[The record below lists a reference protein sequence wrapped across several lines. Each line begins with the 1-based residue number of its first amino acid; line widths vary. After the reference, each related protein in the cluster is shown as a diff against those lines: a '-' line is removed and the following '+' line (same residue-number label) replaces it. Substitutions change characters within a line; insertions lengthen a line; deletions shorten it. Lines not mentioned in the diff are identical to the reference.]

1 MAGFTDP
8 GEDTYYHRY
17 GNNKHISKNY
27 LYEMEALS
35 MITVGIIGCGYWGPN
50 LVRNFMSLRDCHVG
64 MVSDLNEE
72 RLKYI
77 QRTWP
82 DVKTTNDYERIV
94 DDTEIDAVVIATPVH
109 LHYPMASRSLSA
121 GKHTFVE
128 KPMAD
133 SVSDAVRLVE
143 LAERNN
149 LTLMV
154 GHTFIYSAPVRWI
167 AGVVNEGDLGE
178 IQHISSRRLNL
189 GLFQKDINVAWDL
202 APHDLSII
210 LYVMKNAVP
219 VSVCCSGKAHV
230 AEGIEDVTSMSLDFS
245 NGAFATIQSSWLN
258 PNKTREMTFVG
269 SRKMLVYNDI
279 ANNEKIKIYDKH
291 VEVPRHYDTFGEF
304 HYSYHY
310 GDMHSPY
317 LKQTEPLKV
326 ECEHFLDCVRTGTVS
341 ESDGREGLL
350 VVRILEAASESL
362 RAGGRKIR
370 LDMGQKPMPRP
381 WIKTPGPSHA
391 VQAGESRLRFLSPT
405 RDMTA
410 RKVIGRSRVPV
421 VPVNRV
427 PDSEQKGNAE
437 VML

>member
-1 MAGFTDP
+1 
-8 GEDTYYHRY
+8 
-17 GNNKHISKNY
+17 
-27 LYEMEALS
+27 
-35 MITVGIIGCGYWGPN
+35 MINVGIIGCGYWGPN
-50 LVRNFMSLRDCHVG
+50 LVRNLKSLRDCHVS
-64 MVSDLNEE
+64 MVCDLNKE
-72 RLKYI
+72 RLEYV

-82 DVKTTNDYERIV
+82 DVKTTDDYGTIV

-109 LHYPMASRSLSA
+109 LHYPMAFRSLSA

-133 SVSDAVRLVE
+133 SVPKAVRLVE
-143 LAERNN
+143 LAEQNN
-149 LTLMV
+149 LILMV

-167 AGVVNEGDLGE
+167 AGVVEKGDLGE
-178 IQHISSRRLNL
+178 IQYISSRRLNL

-210 LYVMKNAVP
+210 LYVMKHDVP
-219 VSVCCSGKAHV
+219 VSVCCSGKAHI

-291 VEVPRHYDTFGEF
+291 VEVPCHYDTFGEF

-310 GDMHSPY
+310 GDMLSPY

-326 ECEHFLDCVRTGTVS
+326 ECEHFLECVRTSAVP

-362 RAGGRKIR
+362 RTGGRKIP
-370 LDMGQKPMPRP
+370 LNLVQTPTSQPSVKASNFGQ
-381 WIKTPGPSHA
+381 A
-391 VQAGESRLRFLSPT
+391 VQTGESYLRFLSPT
-405 RDMTA
+405 RGMTM
-410 RKVIGRSRVPV
+410 RNVISSSRVPAL
-421 VPVNRV
+421 PVNRV
-427 PDSEQKGNAE
+427 RDSGQKDNAE
-437 VML
+437 VLR

>member
-1 MAGFTDP
+1 
-8 GEDTYYHRY
+8 
-17 GNNKHISKNY
+17 
-27 LYEMEALS
+27 
-35 MITVGIIGCGYWGPN
+35 
-50 LVRNFMSLRDCHVG
+50 
-64 MVSDLNEE
+64 MVCDIDEE

-77 QRTWP
+77 HRTWP
-82 DVKTTNDYERIV
+82 DVKTTDDYRMIV
-94 DDTEIDAVVIATPVH
+94 DDTEIDAVVIATPVR

-133 SVSDAVRLVE
+133 SVSDAAHLVE
-143 LAERNN
+143 LAEQNH

-167 AGVVNEGDLGE
+167 ARVVAKGVLGE
-178 IQHISSRRLNL
+178 IQYISSRRLNL
-189 GLFQKDINVAWDL
+189 GLFQK
-202 APHDLSII
+202 
-210 LYVMKNAVP
+210 
-219 VSVCCSGKAHV
+219 SVCCSGKAHV
-230 AEGIEDVTSMSLDFS
+230 TEGIEDVTSMSLDFS
-245 NGAFATIQSSWLN
+245 NGAFATIQSSWLD

-310 GDMHSPY
+310 GDMRSPY

-326 ECEHFLDCVRTGTVS
+326 ECEHFLDSVRTGAVS

-362 RAGGRKIR
+362 RTGGRKIPLGPALTPTSPPR
-370 LDMGQKPMPRP
+370 IKRPSRGQL
-381 WIKTPGPSHA
+381 
-391 VQAGESRLRFLSPT
+391 VQTGESHLGLLSP
-405 RDMTA
+405 A
-410 RKVIGRSRVPV
+410 RATTVRNASSTSSVSVLSVSRA
-421 VPVNRV
+421 RG
-427 PDSEQKGNAE
+427 SEQNDDVK
-437 VML
+437 VM

>member
-1 MAGFTDP
+1 MT
-8 GEDTYYHRY
+8 
-17 GNNKHISKNY
+17 N
-27 LYEMEALS
+27 
-35 MITVGIIGCGYWGPN
+35 VGIIGCGYWGPN
-50 LVRNFMSLRDCHVG
+50 LVRNFMSLQDCHVSIVG
-64 MVSDLNEE
+64 DLNEE
-72 RLKYI
+72 RLQYV

-82 DVKTTNDYERIV
+82 DVKTTNDYKTIV
-94 DDTEIDAVVIATPVH
+94 DDTEIDAVAIATPVN
-109 LHYPMASRSLSA
+109 LHYPMAFRSLSA

-143 LAERNN
+143 LAEQKH

-167 AGVVNEGDLGE
+167 AGIVDKGELGE
-178 IQHISSRRLNL
+178 IQYISSRRLNL

-210 LYVMKNAVP
+210 LYVMKHAVP

-269 SRKMLVYNDI
+269 SKKMLVYNDI

-310 GDMHSPY
+310 GDMLSPY

-326 ECEHFLDCVRTGTVS
+326 ECEHFLDCVRTSAVP

-362 RAGGRKIR
+362 RTGGRKIP
-370 LDMGQKPMPRP
+370 LNLAQTPTSQP
-381 WIKTPGPSHA
+381 WGKTKSLAKA
-391 VQAGESRLRFLSPT
+391 VQAGESHLRFLSPS
-405 RDMTA
+405 RDMA
-410 RKVIGRSRVPV
+410 VKNVINRSRVPV
-421 VPVNRV
+421 LPINRV
-427 PDSEQKGNAE
+427 RDSKQKGNAE
-437 VML
+437 VLR

>member
-1 MAGFTDP
+1 MT
-8 GEDTYYHRY
+8 
-17 GNNKHISKNY
+17 NI
-27 LYEMEALS
+27 
-35 MITVGIIGCGYWGPN
+35 GIIGCGYWGPN
-50 LVRNFMSLRDCHVG
+50 LVRNFMSLRDCHVS
-64 MVSDLNEE
+64 MVGDLNEE
-72 RLKYI
+72 RLQYV

-82 DVKTTNDYERIV
+82 DVKTTSDYKAIV
-94 DDTEIDAVVIATPVH
+94 DDTEINAVVIATPVH
-109 LHYPMASRSLSA
+109 LHYPMAFRSLSA

-167 AGVVNEGDLGE
+167 ARVVDKGDLGE
-178 IQHISSRRLNL
+178 IQYISSRRLNL

-210 LYVMKNAVP
+210 LYVMKRAIP

-310 GDMHSPY
+310 GDMLSPY
-317 LKQTEPLKV
+317 LKQIEPLKV
-326 ECEHFLDCVRTGTVS
+326 ECEHFLDCVRTSAVP

-362 RAGGRKIR
+362 RTGGRKIPLNLAQTPTSQSR
-370 LDMGQKPMPRP
+370 
-381 WIKTPGPSHA
+381 IKTPSLGQTL
-391 VQAGESRLRFLSPT
+391 QARESRLSFLSPT
-405 RDMTA
+405 RDMTM
-410 RKVIGRSRVPV
+410 RNVISKSSAPV
-421 VPVNRV
+421 LSVNRAR
-427 PDSEQKGNAE
+427 DSEQKVTQE
-437 VML
+437 

>member
-1 MAGFTDP
+1 MT
-8 GEDTYYHRY
+8 
-17 GNNKHISKNY
+17 N
-27 LYEMEALS
+27 
-35 MITVGIIGCGYWGPN
+35 VGIIGCGYWGPN
-50 LVRNFMSLRDCHVG
+50 LIRNFMSLRDCHVAT
-64 MVSDLNEE
+64 VCDLAEE
-72 RLKYI
+72 RLKYV

-82 DVKTTNDYERIV
+82 DVKTTKDCKTIV

-109 LHYPMASRSLSA
+109 LHYPMAFRSLSA

-133 SVSDAVRLVE
+133 SVSDAVGLVE
-143 LAERNN
+143 LAEQNN
-149 LTLMV
+149 LILMV

-167 AGVVNEGDLGE
+167 AGIVDKGELGE
-178 IQHISSRRLNL
+178 IQYISSRRLNL

-210 LYVMKNAVP
+210 LYVMKHAVP
-219 VSVCCSGKAHV
+219 ISVCCSGKAHV
-230 AEGIEDVTSMSLDFS
+230 TKGIEDVTSMSLDFS
-245 NGAFATIQSSWLN
+245 NGAFATIQSSWLD

-291 VEVPRHYDTFGEF
+291 VEVPCHYDTFGEF

-310 GDMHSPY
+310 GDMLSPY

-326 ECEHFLDCVRTGTVS
+326 ECEHFLDCVRTNAAP

-362 RAGGRKIR
+362 RTGGQKIPLSLTKTPISQTWAKPPSLSQTVKAGG
-370 LDMGQKPMPRP
+370 
-381 WIKTPGPSHA
+381 SHL
-391 VQAGESRLRFLSPT
+391 EFLSPT
-405 RDMTA
+405 RKITL
-410 RKVIGRSRVPV
+410 RKAISKPHIPIL
-421 VPVNRV
+421 PVNQV
-427 PDSEQKGNAE
+427 LDSQQKDNAE
-437 VML
+437 VVR

>member
-1 MAGFTDP
+1 
-8 GEDTYYHRY
+8 
-17 GNNKHISKNY
+17 
-27 LYEMEALS
+27 
-35 MITVGIIGCGYWGPN
+35 
-50 LVRNFMSLRDCHVG
+50 MSLQDCHVA
-64 MVSDLNEE
+64 MVADLNEE
-72 RLKYI
+72 RL
-77 QRTWP
+77 QHVRRTWP
-82 DVKTTNDYERIV
+82 DVKTTNDYEMIV

-109 LHYPMASRSLSA
+109 LHYPMAFRSLSA

-143 LAERNN
+143 LAERNH

-154 GHTFIYSAPVRWI
+154 GHTFIYSTPVRWI
-167 AGVVNEGDLGE
+167 AKVIDKGELGE
-178 IQHISSRRLNL
+178 IQYISSRRLNL
-189 GLFQKDINVAWDL
+189 GLFQKDINVVWDL

-210 LYVMKNAVP
+210 LYVMKHDVP

-291 VEVPRHYDTFGEF
+291 VEVPHHYDTFGEF

-310 GDMHSPY
+310 GDMLSPY

-326 ECEHFLDCVRTGTVS
+326 ECEHFLDCVRTGAVS
-341 ESDGREGLL
+341 ESDGRKGLL

-362 RAGGRKIR
+362 RTR
-370 LDMGQKPMPRP
+370 GQKIPLSLAKTPTSQP
-381 WIKTPGPSHA
+381 WIKTPNLGQT
-391 VQAGESRLRFLSPT
+391 VQAGESRQRFLSPT
-405 RDMTA
+405 RDMPV
-410 RKVIGRSRVPV
+410 RNVISRSRVPIL
-421 VPVNRV
+421 PVNRV
-427 PDSEQKGNAE
+427 RDSEQKGNAE
-437 VML
+437 VMR

>member
-1 MAGFTDP
+1 MT
-8 GEDTYYHRY
+8 
-17 GNNKHISKNY
+17 N
-27 LYEMEALS
+27 
-35 MITVGIIGCGYWGPN
+35 VGIIGCGYWGPN
-50 LVRNFMSLRDCHVG
+50 LVRNFMSLGDCHVA
-64 MVSDLNEE
+64 MVCDIDEE

-77 QRTWP
+77 HRTWP
-82 DVKTTNDYERIV
+82 DVKTTDDYRMIV
-94 DDTEIDAVVIATPVH
+94 DDTEIDAVVIATPVR

-133 SVSDAVRLVE
+133 SVSDAAHLVE
-143 LAERNN
+143 LAEQNH

-167 AGVVNEGDLGE
+167 ARVVAKGVLGE
-178 IQHISSRRLNL
+178 IQYISSRRLNL

-210 LYVMKNAVP
+210 LYVMKCAVP
-219 VSVCCSGKAHV
+219 TSVCCSGKAHV
-230 AEGIEDVTSMSLDFS
+230 TEGIEDVTSMSLDFS
-245 NGAFATIQSSWLN
+245 NGAFATIQSSWLD

-310 GDMHSPY
+310 GDMRSPY

-326 ECEHFLDCVRTGTVS
+326 ECEHFLDSVRTGAVS

-362 RAGGRKIR
+362 RTGGRKIPLGPALAPTSPPR
-370 LDMGQKPMPRP
+370 IKRPSRGQL
-381 WIKTPGPSHA
+381 
-391 VQAGESRLRFLSPT
+391 VQTGESHLGLLSP
-405 RDMTA
+405 A
-410 RKVIGRSRVPV
+410 RATTVRNASSTSSVSVLSVSRA
-421 VPVNRV
+421 RG
-427 PDSEQKGNAE
+427 SEQNDDVK
-437 VML
+437 VM